1 MGRATW
7 RWSALFCLRRRPRMR
22 AHARGPPLRPDPE
35 SGDLLPLTG
44 VALYD
49 ESRTREAA
57 AAALSGSGKSASRSW
72 DRWSTSPSPAW
83 PPPSSPPSGRGVDLW
98 KWPLLQAAQ
107 LAPKSVV
114 WANLYLAL
122 LNLMP
127 AYPLDGGRILRAF
140 FSRTLDLSSA
150 TRRAV
155 SISTAIAMVLIF
167 AGLFSDNWLTMVGVI
182 VFSAAQLE
190 ERALVFQSVLDNVRL
205 EEVMLTDFA
214 TLSPADTL
222 EDALEKAVHSL
233 QDDFPVVRGSDMVGV
248 ISKQR
253 ILDAL
258 RAEGNGY
265 VQAVMNKIFEVSV
278 RQDSLGSAFRKLTA
292 RNSSIIPVV
301 EDQRLIG
308 IVTLQNLMH
317 SMALLAESR
326 KLRRDEARIL
336 GIKSRAS
343 RSIAEGSALSL
354 RCRSLPNLRSLF
366 DGSDGLPSGRHGS
379 EQPHGFRLLHRR
391 NLLQPRQHCI
401 RNLPVDV
408 DHGDCLARLPLD
420 ILLGRSPSRA
430 RNLQC

>member
-1 MGRATW
+1 MRSWSIPVGRLFGVDVRIHLTFFVLPLFIFWTDYAVNQDRATGS
-7 RWSALFCLRRRPRMR
+7 RDLAIVAIVLACVAIHECGHMLAARRFGLIPK
-22 AHARGPPLRPDPE
+22 AVI
-35 SGDLLPLTG
+35 LLPLTG

-49 ESRTREAA
+49 ESRTEKSQPPALIWKREIRLALIGPLVSLAA
-57 AAALSGSGKSASRSW
+57 ASLAVAAVSA
-72 DRWSTSPSPAW
+72 
-83 PPPSSPPSGRGVDLW
+83 SGRGIELW
-98 KWPLLQAAQ
+98 KWPFLQAAN
-107 LAPKSVV
+107 LPKSFV
-114 WANLYLAL
+114 WANLYIAV

-140 FSRTLDLSSA
+140 FSRTLDPSSA

-155 SISTAIAMVLIF
+155 SISNAIAMVLMI

-265 VQAVMNKIFEVSV
+265 VQAVMNKIFEVSL

-326 KLRRDEARIL
+326 KLQRED
-336 GIKSRAS
+336 
-343 RSIAEGSALSL
+343 
-354 RCRSLPNLRSLF
+354 
-366 DGSDGLPSGRHGS
+366 S
-379 EQPHGFRLLHRR
+379 E
-391 NLLQPRQHCI
+391 
-401 RNLPVDV
+401 
-408 DHGDCLARLPLD
+408 
-420 ILLGRSPSRA
+420 S
-430 RNLQC
+430 

>member
-1 MGRATW
+1 MRSWSIPIGRLFGVDVRIHLTFLILPMFIFWTDYAVNRDNATGP
-7 RWSALFCLRRRPRMR
+7 RDLALVGILLACVAAHEAAHMLAARRIGLIPKAMI
-22 AHARGPPLRPDPE
+22 
-35 SGDLLPLTG
+35 LLPLTG

-49 ESRTREAA
+49 ESRVEKPQSPAAVWQREIRLALVGPLASFALACLVAA
-57 AAALSGSGKSASRSW
+57 VVIGSGH
-72 DRWSTSPSPAW
+72 
-83 PPPSSPPSGRGVDLW
+83 GGDLW
-98 KWPLLQAAQ
+98 KWPFLQARN
-107 LAPKSVV
+107 LPKSLV
-114 WANLYLAL
+114 WANLYLAA

-127 AYPLDGGRILRAF
+127 AYPLDGGRMLRAM
-140 FSRTLDLSSA
+140 FSRSLDASAA

-155 SISTAIAMVLIF
+155 SISNAIAMVLMI

-233 QDDFPVVRGSDMVGV
+233 QDDFPVVRGMDMVGV

-265 VQAVMNKIFEVSV
+265 VQAVMNKIFEVSL
-278 RQDSLGSAFRKLTA
+278 RQDTLGSAFRKLTS

-317 SMALLAESR
+317 SMALLAETR
-326 KLRRDEARIL
+326 KLRRDEAE
-336 GIKSRAS
+336 S
-343 RSIAEGSALSL
+343 
-354 RCRSLPNLRSLF
+354 
-366 DGSDGLPSGRHGS
+366 
-379 EQPHGFRLLHRR
+379 
-391 NLLQPRQHCI
+391 
-401 RNLPVDV
+401 
-408 DHGDCLARLPLD
+408 
-420 ILLGRSPSRA
+420 
-430 RNLQC
+430 

>member
-1 MGRATW
+1 MRSWSIPVGRLFGVDVRIHLTFFILPMFIFWTDYALRQNNATGP
-7 RWSALFCLRRRPRMR
+7 RDLAIVGILLACVGAHEFGHMLAARRIGLIPK
-22 AHARGPPLRPDPE
+22 AVI
-35 SGDLLPLTG
+35 LLPLTG

-49 ESRTREAA
+49 ESRAEKPQPTALLWQREIRL
-57 AAALSGSGKSASRSW
+57 ALIGPLVSLALASLAVAVVSA
-72 DRWSTSPSPAW
+72 
-83 PPPSSPPSGRGVDLW
+83 SGRGIELW
-98 KWPLLQAAQ
+98 KWPFLQATN
-107 LAPKSVV
+107 LPKSLV
-114 WANLYLAL
+114 WANLYLAV

-127 AYPLDGGRILRAF
+127 AYPLDGGRILRAL
-140 FSRTLDLSSA
+140 FSRTLDASAA

-155 SISTAIAMVLIF
+155 SISNAIAMVLMI
-167 AGLFSDNWLTMVGVI
+167 AGLFSDSWLTMVGVI

-190 ERALVFQSVLDNVRL
+190 ERALVFQSVLENVRL

-233 QDDFPVVRGSDMVGV
+233 QDDFPVVRGMDMVGV

-265 VQAVMNKIFEVSV
+265 VQAVMNKIFEVSL

-317 SMALLAESR
+317 SMALLAETR
-326 KLRRDEARIL
+326 KLRRE
-336 GIKSRAS
+336 
-343 RSIAEGSALSL
+343 E
-354 RCRSLPNLRSLF
+354 
-366 DGSDGLPSGRHGS
+366 SDS
-379 EQPHGFRLLHRR
+379 
-391 NLLQPRQHCI
+391 
-401 RNLPVDV
+401 
-408 DHGDCLARLPLD
+408 
-420 ILLGRSPSRA
+420 
-430 RNLQC
+430 

>member
-1 MGRATW
+1 MRSWSIPVGRLFGVDVRLHLTFFLLAAFIFWTDYAAHPGDAN
-7 RWSALFCLRRRPRMR
+7 SARDLALTGILLVCVGAHELGHILAARRFGMIPK
-22 AHARGPPLRPDPE
+22 AVI
-35 SGDLLPLTG
+35 LLPLTG
-44 VALYD
+44 VTLYD
-49 ESRTREAA
+49 ESRQDKAHPVALPWQQEIRLALVGPLVNLAIACLAVAA
-57 AAALSGSGKSASRSW
+57 ITGFGQ
-72 DRWSTSPSPAW
+72 
-83 PPPSSPPSGRGVDLW
+83 GIELW
-98 KWPLLQAAQ
+98 KWPLLQARN
-107 LAPKSVV
+107 LPRSLV
-114 WANLYLAL
+114 WANLYLAG

-127 AYPLDGGRILRAF
+127 AYPLDGGRILRAV
-140 FSRTLDLSSA
+140 FSRTLDTSAA

-155 SISTAIAMVLIF
+155 TISNAIAMVLIF
-167 AGLFSDNWLTMVGVI
+167 GGLFSDNWLTMVGII

-190 ERALVFQSVLDNVRL
+190 ERALVFQAVLENVRL

-248 ISKQR
+248 ISRQS

-278 RQDSLGSAFRKLTA
+278 RQESLSSAFRKLTA

-326 KLRRDEARIL
+326 KLRRDEPE
-336 GIKSRAS
+336 S
-343 RSIAEGSALSL
+343 
-354 RCRSLPNLRSLF
+354 
-366 DGSDGLPSGRHGS
+366 
-379 EQPHGFRLLHRR
+379 
-391 NLLQPRQHCI
+391 
-401 RNLPVDV
+401 
-408 DHGDCLARLPLD
+408 
-420 ILLGRSPSRA
+420 
-430 RNLQC
+430 

>member
-1 MGRATW
+1 MRSWSIPIGRLFGVDLRIHLTFFILPIFIFWTDYVAHKDNATGPRDLILVGIILTCVAAHECGHMW
-7 RWSALFCLRRRPRMR
+7 AARRVGLIPK
-22 AHARGPPLRPDPE
+22 AVIF
-35 SGDLLPLTG
+35 LPLTG

-49 ESRTREAA
+49 EPRTEKPQPAAVAWQRELRLALIGPLVSLA
-57 AAALSGSGKSASRSW
+57 LACLSAALVTA
-72 DRWSTSPSPAW
+72 
-83 PPPSSPPSGRGVDLW
+83 SGRGVELW
-98 KWPLLQAAQ
+98 KWPFLQATN
-107 LAPKSVV
+107 LPKSLV
-114 WANLYLAL
+114 WANLYLAMF
-122 LNLMP
+122 NLMP

-140 FSRTLDLSSA
+140 LSRTLDASTA

-155 SISTAIAMVLIF
+155 SISNAIAMVLML
-167 AGLFSDNWLTMVGVI
+167 AGLFSDSWLTMVGVI

-265 VQAVMNKIFEVSV
+265 VQAVMNKIFEVSL
-278 RQDSLGSAFRKLTA
+278 RQDTLGSAFRKLTA

-326 KLRRDEARIL
+326 KLQREEAE
-336 GIKSRAS
+336 S
-343 RSIAEGSALSL
+343 
-354 RCRSLPNLRSLF
+354 
-366 DGSDGLPSGRHGS
+366 
-379 EQPHGFRLLHRR
+379 
-391 NLLQPRQHCI
+391 
-401 RNLPVDV
+401 
-408 DHGDCLARLPLD
+408 
-420 ILLGRSPSRA
+420 
-430 RNLQC
+430 

>member
-1 MGRATW
+1 MRSWSIPVGRLFGVDVRIHLTFFIL
-7 RWSALFCLRRRPRMR
+7 ALFFFWTDYAAHPGEATGPRDLAVVGILLACVGAHEWGHMLAARRAGLIPK
-22 AHARGPPLRPDPE
+22 AVI
-35 SGDLLPLTG
+35 LLPLTG

-49 ESRTREAA
+49 ETRSEKPQ
-57 AAALSGSGKSASRSW
+57 AAALLWQREVRLALIGPLVSLALACLSAAVVTGSGHGA
-72 DRWSTSPSPAW
+72 
-83 PPPSSPPSGRGVDLW
+83 DLW
-98 KWPLLQAAQ
+98 KFPGLQARN
-107 LAPKSVV
+107 LPKSLV
-114 WANLYLAL
+114 WANLYLAG

-127 AYPLDGGRILRAF
+127 AYPLDAGRILRAF
-140 FSRTLDLSSA
+140 FARTLDASSA

-155 SISTAIAMVLIF
+155 SVSNAIAMVLML

-182 VFSAAQLE
+182 IFSAAQLE
-190 ERALVFQSVLDNVRL
+190 ERALVFQSVLDSVRL

-265 VQAVMNKIFEVSV
+265 VQAVMNKIFEVSL

-317 SMALLAESR
+317 SMSLLAETR
-326 KLRRDEARIL
+326 KLRRDEAE
-336 GIKSRAS
+336 S
-343 RSIAEGSALSL
+343 
-354 RCRSLPNLRSLF
+354 
-366 DGSDGLPSGRHGS
+366 
-379 EQPHGFRLLHRR
+379 
-391 NLLQPRQHCI
+391 
-401 RNLPVDV
+401 
-408 DHGDCLARLPLD
+408 
-420 ILLGRSPSRA
+420 
-430 RNLQC
+430 

>member
-1 MGRATW
+1 MRSWSIPIGRLFGVDVRIHLTFFILPIFIVWTDYVAHKDSATGP
-7 RWSALFCLRRRPRMR
+7 RDLIVVGIILACVAAHECGHMFAARRVGLIPK
-22 AHARGPPLRPDPE
+22 AVI
-35 SGDLLPLTG
+35 LLPLTG

-49 ESRTREAA
+49 EPRTEKPQAAGLVWQREVRLALIGPLVSLALACLTAA
-57 AAALSGSGKSASRSW
+57 FVTA
-72 DRWSTSPSPAW
+72 
-83 PPPSSPPSGRGVDLW
+83 SGRGVELW
-98 KWPLLQAAQ
+98 KWPFLQATN
-107 LAPKSVV
+107 LPKSLV
-114 WANLYLAL
+114 WANLYLAIF
-122 LNLMP
+122 NLMP

-140 FSRTLDLSSA
+140 LSRTLDASTA

-155 SISTAIAMVLIF
+155 SISNAIAMVLML
-167 AGLFSDNWLTMVGVI
+167 AGLFSDSWLTMVGVI

-265 VQAVMNKIFEVSV
+265 VQAVMNKIFEVSL
-278 RQDSLGSAFRKLTA
+278 RQDTLGSAFRKLTA

-326 KLRRDEARIL
+326 KLQREEAE
-336 GIKSRAS
+336 S
-343 RSIAEGSALSL
+343 
-354 RCRSLPNLRSLF
+354 
-366 DGSDGLPSGRHGS
+366 
-379 EQPHGFRLLHRR
+379 
-391 NLLQPRQHCI
+391 
-401 RNLPVDV
+401 
-408 DHGDCLARLPLD
+408 
-420 ILLGRSPSRA
+420 
-430 RNLQC
+430 

>member
-1 MGRATW
+1 MRSWSIPVGRLFGVDVRIHFTFFVLPMFIFWTEYAAHQGTANGA
-7 RWSALFCLRRRPRMR
+7 RDLALVGIILACVAAHECGHMVAARRVGLTPK
-22 AHARGPPLRPDPE
+22 AVI
-35 SGDLLPLTG
+35 LLPLTG

-49 ESRTREAA
+49 ESRVEKSQPALVWKRDIRLALIGPLVSLVLACLAA
-57 AAALSGSGKSASRSW
+57 AAVTA
-72 DRWSTSPSPAW
+72 
-83 PPPSSPPSGRGVDLW
+83 SGRGVELW
-98 KWPLLQAAQ
+98 RWPFLQAAN
-107 LAPKSVV
+107 LPRSLV
-114 WANLYLAL
+114 WANLYLAIF
-122 LNLMP
+122 NLMP

-140 FSRTLDLSSA
+140 FARTLDASTA

-155 SISTAIAMVLIF
+155 SISNAIAMVLMI
-167 AGLFSDNWLTMVGVI
+167 AGLFSDSWLTMVGVI

-265 VQAVMNKIFEVSV
+265 VQAVMNKIFEVSL
-278 RQDSLGSAFRKLTA
+278 RQDTLGSAFRKLTA

-326 KLRRDEARIL
+326 KLQREEAE
-336 GIKSRAS
+336 S
-343 RSIAEGSALSL
+343 
-354 RCRSLPNLRSLF
+354 
-366 DGSDGLPSGRHGS
+366 
-379 EQPHGFRLLHRR
+379 
-391 NLLQPRQHCI
+391 
-401 RNLPVDV
+401 
-408 DHGDCLARLPLD
+408 
-420 ILLGRSPSRA
+420 
-430 RNLQC
+430 

>member
-1 MGRATW
+1 MRSWSIPVGRLFGVDVRIHFTFLVLPMFIFWTEYAVHQS
-7 RWSALFCLRRRPRMR
+7 SANGPRDLALSGIILACVTAHECGHMFAARRVGMIPK
-22 AHARGPPLRPDPE
+22 ALI
-35 SGDLLPLTG
+35 LLPLTG

-49 ESRTREAA
+49 ESRVEKTQPPAVLWKRDIRLALVGPLVSLALAGLAA
-57 AAALSGSGKSASRSW
+57 AAVTAAGHGGELGQWPFLQSAK
-72 DRWSTSPSPAW
+72 
-83 PPPSSPPSGRGVDLW
+83 L
-98 KWPLLQAAQ
+98 
-107 LAPKSVV
+107 PKSVV
-114 WANLYLAL
+114 WANLYLAIF
-122 LNLMP
+122 NLMP

-140 FSRTLDLSSA
+140 LSRTLDASAA

-155 SISTAIAMVLIF
+155 SISNAIAMVLML
-167 AGLFSDNWLTMVGVI
+167 AGLFSDSWLTMVGVI

-265 VQAVMNKIFEVSV
+265 VQAVMNKIFEVSL
-278 RQDSLGSAFRKLTA
+278 RQESLSSAFRKLTA

-326 KLRRDEARIL
+326 KLRRDEAE
-336 GIKSRAS
+336 S
-343 RSIAEGSALSL
+343 
-354 RCRSLPNLRSLF
+354 
-366 DGSDGLPSGRHGS
+366 
-379 EQPHGFRLLHRR
+379 
-391 NLLQPRQHCI
+391 
-401 RNLPVDV
+401 
-408 DHGDCLARLPLD
+408 
-420 ILLGRSPSRA
+420 
-430 RNLQC
+430 

>member
-1 MGRATW
+1 MRSWSIPVGRLFGVDVRIHFTFFVLPMFIFWTEYAAHQGAANGP
-7 RWSALFCLRRRPRMR
+7 RDLALVGIILACVAAHECGHMVAARRVGLTPK
-22 AHARGPPLRPDPE
+22 AVI
-35 SGDLLPLTG
+35 LLPLTG

-49 ESRTREAA
+49 ESRVEKSQPALVWKRDIRLALIGPLVSLALACLAA
-57 AAALSGSGKSASRSW
+57 AAVTA
-72 DRWSTSPSPAW
+72 
-83 PPPSSPPSGRGVDLW
+83 SGRGVELW
-98 KWPLLQAAQ
+98 RWPFLQAAN
-107 LAPKSVV
+107 LPRSLV
-114 WANLYLAL
+114 WANLYLAIF
-122 LNLMP
+122 NLMP

-140 FSRTLDLSSA
+140 LARTLDASTA

-155 SISTAIAMVLIF
+155 SISNAIAMVLMI
-167 AGLFSDNWLTMVGVI
+167 AGLFSDSWLTMVGVI

-265 VQAVMNKIFEVSV
+265 VQAVMNKIFEVSL

-326 KLRRDEARIL
+326 KLRRDEAE
-336 GIKSRAS
+336 S
-343 RSIAEGSALSL
+343 
-354 RCRSLPNLRSLF
+354 
-366 DGSDGLPSGRHGS
+366 
-379 EQPHGFRLLHRR
+379 
-391 NLLQPRQHCI
+391 
-401 RNLPVDV
+401 
-408 DHGDCLARLPLD
+408 
-420 ILLGRSPSRA
+420 
-430 RNLQC
+430 

>member
-1 MGRATW
+1 MRSWSIPIGRLFGVDVRIHFTFFVLPMFIFWTEYAAHQGAANGA
-7 RWSALFCLRRRPRMR
+7 RDLALSGIILACVAAHECGHMFAARRIGLIPK
-22 AHARGPPLRPDPE
+22 AVI
-35 SGDLLPLTG
+35 LLPLTG
-44 VALYD
+44 VLLYD
-49 ESRTREAA
+49 ESRIEKTQPSALVWKRDIRLALIGPLVSLALACLSAA
-57 AAALSGSGKSASRSW
+57 VVTALGH
-72 DRWSTSPSPAW
+72 
-83 PPPSSPPSGRGVDLW
+83 GVELW
-98 KWPLLQAAQ
+98 KWPFLQAAN
-107 LAPKSVV
+107 LPRSLV
-114 WANLYLAL
+114 WANLYLAIF
-122 LNLMP
+122 NLMP

-140 FSRTLDLSSA
+140 LTRTLDASSA

-155 SISTAIAMVLIF
+155 SISNAIAMVLML

-253 ILDAL
+253 ILEAL

-265 VQAVMNKIFEVSV
+265 VQAVMNKIFEVSL
-278 RQDSLGSAFRKLTA
+278 RQDSLSSAFRKLTA

-326 KLRRDEARIL
+326 KLRRDEAE
-336 GIKSRAS
+336 S
-343 RSIAEGSALSL
+343 
-354 RCRSLPNLRSLF
+354 
-366 DGSDGLPSGRHGS
+366 
-379 EQPHGFRLLHRR
+379 
-391 NLLQPRQHCI
+391 
-401 RNLPVDV
+401 
-408 DHGDCLARLPLD
+408 
-420 ILLGRSPSRA
+420 
-430 RNLQC
+430 